1 MIVAE
6 VTKVGS
12 ESNAN
17 LLRRFSKRIQ
27 GLSLVKKTR
36 NNRFASRFKSDLKKK
51 VDALKRIK
59 RRATYERAWKLGKI
73 RNVVRKK

>member
-6 VTKVGS
+6 VTKNGS

-36 NNRFASRFKSDLKKK
+36 NNRFASRSKSDLKKK
-51 VDALKRIK
+51 LDALKRIK